1 MNSPIWFILHFLVLL
16 VLIMCLIS
24 VVGNLTAILKA
35 RKDMHAELRLG
46 MNATLL
52 LGLFLLHLLFW
63 AQETHMLEIFPGE
76 IVTFGFVRLSV
87 STPVVSIVLAIY
99 SNKLT
104 KNSLAS

>member
-16 VLIMCLIS
+16 VLIVCLIS

-35 RKDMHAELRLG
+35 RKEMHAELRLA
-46 MNATLL
+46 MNAMLL

-63 AQETHMLEIFPGE
+63 AQEAHMLEVFPGE
-76 IVTFGFVRLSV
+76 TVTFWLVRLSV
-87 STPVVSIVLAIY
+87 IAPVVSIVLAIY